1 MDGLA
6 VSSLGAFGA
15 SWNETP
21 TIDRMAAGGTTWDR
35 VICTHDDTIRMLS
48 GIWGQLS
55 GDRSWLE
62 GWKRRGRVELF
73 LSSGDQATEL
83 AELAGQIGFD
93 QCTIVETIANSLHR
107 SDELDSPA
115 DEVEDAALSQLLLP
129 LLERIGM
136 SGRADAK
143 SESSDWSMLWVHGD
157 LLTRRWDA
165 PRWLFPVEEEDDDTE
180 PEDKGEWELE
190 DFGIEL
196 SEADLPA
203 AGMSAAEFDDEH
215 TAGETFESL
224 SSEALSSEGL
234 GLNDDADP
242 PALFDQVSVPAVKL
256 TPDSH
261 PDLVTSW
268 MQTYGCQV
276 RLLDRL
282 IGLLLEALNAGEEKV
297 GLALVGTSGFS
308 LGQNGWI
315 GHRVGPIRTPQIHV
329 PVILFDGEGPGVRIS
344 GARTL
349 EEAIASIS
357 SDSLEDVSARPS
369 PEQWADDPERAV
381 IVTQT
386 ARASRVI
393 TTDQWFFVQE
403 GDEPHLFLKPDD
415 RDDANDVADR
425 CRDVVESMSAP
436 VQPSVT

>member
-1 MDGLA
+1 MPARWVVISMDGLA

-35 VICTHDDTIRMLS
+35 VICTDDDTVRTLS

-55 GDRSWLE
+55 GDRTWLE

-73 LSSGDQATEL
+73 LSAGEQATAL

-93 QCTIVETIANSLHR
+93 QCTIVETIVNSLHR
-107 SDELDSPA
+107 SDELDAPA

-157 LLTRRWDA
+157 LLTRYWDA
-165 PRWLFPVEEEDDDTE
+165 PRWLFPVEDEDDDTE
-180 PEDKGEWELE
+180 PEDKGEWELD
-190 DFGIEL
+190 DFGIESL
-196 SEADLPA
+196 AADFEVEHGA
-203 AGMSAAEFDDEH
+203 VDES
-215 TAGETFESL
+215 ESL
-224 SSEALSSEGL
+224 VNEGL
-234 GLNDDADP
+234 GNEDLNHDTNP
-242 PALFDQVSVPAVKL
+242 PALFDQVTVPALKL

-282 IGLLLEALNAGEEKV
+282 IGLLLEALNSREEKV

-329 PVILFDGEGPGVRIS
+329 PVILFDGQGPGVRVS

-357 SDSLEDVSARPS
+357 SESLEDDSARPS
-369 PEQWADDPERAV
+369 PEQWADDAERAA

-386 ARASRVI
+386 GRASRVI

-403 GDEPHLFLKPDD
+403 DEQPRLFLKPDD

-436 VQPSVT
+436 VHPSVT

>member
-1 MDGLA
+1 MPARWVVISMDGLA

-21 TIDRMAAGGTTWDR
+21 SIDRMAAGGTTWDR
-35 VICTHDDTIRMLS
+35 VICNHDETVYTLS

-55 GDRSWLE
+55 GDRTWIE

-73 LSSGDQATEL
+73 LSSGDQAKAL

-107 SDELDSPA
+107 SSELDAPA

-143 SESSDWSMLWVHGD
+143 AESSDWSMLWVHGD
-157 LLTRRWDA
+157 LLTRHWDA
-165 PRWLFPVEEEDDDTE
+165 PRWLFPVDEEDDDTE
-180 PEDKGEWELE
+180 PEDKGEWEVD

-196 SEADLPA
+196 SEDNLPETDLSPT
-203 AGMSAAEFDDEH
+203 EFEDEH
-215 TAGETFESL
+215 L
-224 SSEALSSEGL
+224 SGDGL
-234 GLNDDADP
+234 TDDAEP
-242 PALFDQVSVPAVKL
+242 PALFDQVTVPALKL

-282 IGLLLEALNAGEEKV
+282 LGLLLEALNAREEKV

-329 PVILFDGEGPGVRIS
+329 PVILFDGEGPGVRVS

-357 SDSLEDVSARPS
+357 SESLEDASARPS
-369 PEQWADDPERAV
+369 PEQWADDAERAT

-386 ARASRVI
+386 ERASRVI

-403 GDEPHLFLKPDD
+403 GEQPRLFLKPDD

-436 VQPSVT
+436 VQTSVI